1 MTILALLAGVAIFLR
16 RRGRC
21 RRSPPAPPNCPEGK
35 SLIDYIAPL
44 AFGTVLA
51 AAFAVLLAVPL
62 AVAVALFITHIAP
75 PRIALTLGYLVDL
88 LAAIPSIVYGL
99 WGIFVLGPAAVPVM
113 EWLEENLGFIPF
125 FEGPASATGR
135 TMFVAGL
142 VLAVMIL
149 PIVSAVARE
158 VFSQTPR
165 KLQEGA
171 QALGATR
178 WEMIRM
184 TVLPFGKSSI
194 ISGSMLGLGRA
205 LGETMAVT
213 IILSVSGIVTF
224 NLISPANPST
234 IAANIALDF
243 PESSGLAINT
253 LIASGLV
260 LFAITLVTNMAARA
274 IIARQNR
281 ANRWRPSRRRR
292 SRRRAARPGQRSS
305 AASCRAGRPTASS
318 AARPSSPPRSCS
330 RPAPSR
336 SA

>member
-1 MTILALLAGVAIFLR
+1 AASGGRRRAGDRIFSNLATVSGVTILVLLAGVAIFLFAE
-16 RRGRC
+16 GL
-21 RRSPPAPPNCPEGK
+21 PAVTASAGDLPGGE
-35 SLIDYIAPL
+35 SFVDYVAPL

-51 AAFAVLLAVPL
+51 AALATILAVPL

-75 PRIALTLGYLVDL
+75 PRVALSLGYLVDL
-88 LAAIPSIVYGL
+88 LAAVPSIVYGL

-113 EWLEENLGFIPF
+113 QWLEEHLGFIPF

-135 TMFVAGL
+135 TMFVVGI

-165 KLQEGA
+165 RLQEGA

-184 TVLPFGKSSI
+184 TVLPFGKSSV
-194 ISGSMLGLGRA
+194 ISGAMLGLGRA

-224 NLISPANPST
+224 NLIGQANPST

-243 PESSGLAINT
+243 PESSGLAINL
-253 LIASGLV
+253 LIATGLV
-260 LFAITLVTNMAARA
+260 LFAITLATNFLARW
-274 IIARQNR
+274 IISRQM
-281 ANRWRPSRRRR
+281 
-292 SRRRAARPGQRSS
+292 
-305 AASCRAGRPTASS
+305 TE
-318 AARPSSPPRSCS
+318 
-330 RPAPSR
+330 
-336 SA
+336 

>member
-1 MTILALLAGVAIFLR
+1 VAQVDTTTDPGQILAAASGGRRRAGDRIFSGLAKASAITILVLLAGVAGFLFAE
-16 RRGRC
+16 GLPAITA
-21 RRSPPAPPNCPEGK
+21 SPDELPGGQ
-35 SLIDYIAPL
+35 SFVDYVAPL

-51 AAFAVLLAVPL
+51 AALAALIAVPL

-75 PRIALTLGYLVDL
+75 PKVALTLGYLVDL
-88 LAAIPSIVYGL
+88 LAAVPSIVYGL

-113 EWLEENLGFIPF
+113 KWLEEKLGFIPF

-135 TMFVAGL
+135 TMFVVGL

-165 KLQEGA
+165 RLQEGA

-194 ISGSMLGLGRA
+194 ISGAMLGLGRA

-224 NLISPANPST
+224 NLIGQSNPST

-243 PESSGLAINT
+243 PESSGLAINL
-253 LIASGLV
+253 LIATGLV
-260 LFAITLVTNMAARA
+260 LFAITLATNFLARWV
-274 IIARQNR
+274 ISRQM
-281 ANRWRPSRRRR
+281 
-292 SRRRAARPGQRSS
+292 
-305 AASCRAGRPTASS
+305 TE
-318 AARPSSPPRSCS
+318 
-330 RPAPSR
+330 
-336 SA
+336 

>member
-1 MTILALLAGVAIFLR
+1 MAPVDTTTNAGQLLAAASGGRRRQGDRIFSFTAVASAVTILALLAGVAIFLVSE
-16 RRGRC
+16 GF
-21 RRSPPAPPNCPEGK
+21 PAFTASASELPGGK
-35 SLIDYIAPL
+35 TFIDYVAPL

-51 AAFAVLLAVPL
+51 AAFAVLVAVPL

-75 PRIALTLGYLVDL
+75 RKLALTLGYLVDL

-113 EWLEENLGFIPF
+113 KWLEEKIGFIPF

-178 WEMIRM
+178 WEMIKM
-184 TVLPFGKSSI
+184 TVLPFGRSSV
-194 ISGSMLGLGRA
+194 ISGAMLGLGRA

-213 IILSVSGIVTF
+213 IILSVSGAVTF
-224 NLISPANPST
+224 NLISQANPST
-234 IAANIALDF
+234 IAANIALNF
-243 PESSGLAINT
+243 PESSGIAVNA
-253 LIASGLV
+253 LIATGLV
-260 LFAITLVTNMAARA
+260 LFAITLVTNLAARA
-274 IIARQNR
+274 IISRQNL
-281 ANRWRPSRRRR
+281 
-292 SRRRAARPGQRSS
+292 Q
-305 AASCRAGRPTASS
+305 
-318 AARPSSPPRSCS
+318 
-330 RPAPSR
+330 
-336 SA
+336 

>member
-1 MTILALLAGVAIFLR
+1 VKATGVSPLAAAGPRRRFGDRVFSNLAVAAGVTILGLLGGVALFLLIESLPAV
-16 RRGRC
+16 GA
-21 RRSPPAPPNCPEGK
+21 SPAQLPGGK
-35 SLIDYIAPL
+35 SLVDYIAPL

-51 AAFAVLLAVPL
+51 ATIAVLIAVPL
-62 AVAVALFITHIAP
+62 AVAVALFISHIAP
-75 PRIALTLGYLVDL
+75 RRVVLVLGFLVDL

-99 WGIFVLGPAAVPVM
+99 WGIFVLGPAAVPVL
-113 EWLEENLGFIPF
+113 EWLEQKLGFIVF
-125 FEGPASATGR
+125 FKGPASATGR
-135 TMFVAGL
+135 TMLVASL

-149 PIVSAVARE
+149 PIVSAVCRE

-171 QALGATR
+171 LALGATR

-224 NLISPANPST
+224 NLISQANPST

-243 PESSGLAINT
+243 PESSGLAVNT

-260 LFAITLVTNMAARA
+260 LFAITLVTNLAARA
-274 IIARQNR
+274 IISRQNI
-281 ANRWRPSRRRR
+281 
-292 SRRRAARPGQRSS
+292 Q
-305 AASCRAGRPTASS
+305 
-318 AARPSSPPRSCS
+318 
-330 RPAPSR
+330 
-336 SA
+336 